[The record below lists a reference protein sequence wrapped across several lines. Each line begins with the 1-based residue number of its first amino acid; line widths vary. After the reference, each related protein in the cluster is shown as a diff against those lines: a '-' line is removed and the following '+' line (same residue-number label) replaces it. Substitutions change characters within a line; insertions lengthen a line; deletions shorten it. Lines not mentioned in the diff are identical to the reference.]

1 MKKAICL
8 IMSFLVA
15 LFPFSAAADTDI
27 SAASITIT
35 SEYISDSMFD
45 DETEDSNEVT
55 VDAASVSVDAKAAVL
70 MDAGTGTVLYDM
82 NSHDRLAPAS
92 ITKIMS
98 MLLVCEAIEDK
109 KISLED
115 AVTCSDTAA
124 SMGGSQIWLE
134 PGETMTVHE
143 LLKATAVGSAN
154 DAIACLAEYVSG
166 SIEAFVNSM
175 NERASQLGMTD
186 TNFVNCTGLDAEN
199 HYTSAYDIALMS
211 KELISHELI
220 LEYTTIWMDYLRDG
234 KTQLVNTN
242 KLVRFYEG
250 TTGLKTGTTD
260 KAGYCLSATAKR
272 GELSLIAVVLSAKDS
287 TERFNGAK
295 RLLNYGFAN
304 WSNISLSPDPSE
316 LHSVQVK
323 HGVDKNVGV
332 YAEEIPPLLAAKG
345 SEGEYKLSVNLTQ
358 EVEAPV
364 EEGQVVGVIT
374 VLKGTETVS
383 QVNICA
389 ESSVKRVNFLFAL
402 GKLLKNLVLF

>member
-1 MKKAICL
+1 
-8 IMSFLVA
+8 
-15 LFPFSAAADTDI
+15 
-27 SAASITIT
+27 
-35 SEYISDSMFD
+35 MFD

-287 TERFNGAK
+287 AERFNGAK

-323 HGVDKNVGV
+323 HGVDKTVGV